1 MAELITRKRP
11 RHGRPGGARIAS
23 VLAAAL
29 IVGAL
34 AAPAAAWTRVD
45 GMKVRRQVADLVP
58 EHGALLGAWVK
69 PRTGWAM
76 DDYKAAWRG
85 FERQIGRPLDIQQ
98 HYYTF
103 FDPFPTWREP
113 YDLAHDRIP
122 LISWRGIQ
130 SKRIAGG
137 HVDDT
142 IRARARGIASLDTPV
157 FLRYSAEMDGS
168 RNRSWIQGPSAFV
181 DAWRRLHR
189 IFQAQGA
196 GNAIWVWCPN
206 ASGFTWGNAEAYYPG
221 GHYVDW
227 ICADGYNWAPGQRGA
242 EWRSFAQIFRDW
254 YEFGV
259 AKDRPLMIGETGA
272 QEGAPGQKAAWIDQ
286 ARRQMASRFPAIRAF
301 TWFHSDSDYPWW
313 VDSSP
318 SALEAFRRLALH
330 PYFMTR

>member
-1 MAELITRKRP
+1 
-11 RHGRPGGARIAS
+11 
-23 VLAAAL
+23 
-29 IVGAL
+29 
-34 AAPAAAWTRVD
+34 
-45 GMKVRRQVADLVP
+45 
-58 EHGALLGAWVK
+58 
-69 PRTGWAM
+69 
-76 DDYKAAWRG
+76 
-85 FERQIGRPLDIQQ
+85 
-98 HYYTF
+98 
-103 FDPFPTWREP
+103 
-113 YDLAHDRIP
+113 
-122 LISWRGIQ
+122 
-130 SKRIAGG
+130 
-137 HVDDT
+137 
-142 IRARARGIASLDTPV
+142 V

-168 RNRSWIQGPSAFV
+168 RNRSWIQGPSAFI

-189 IFQAQGA
+189 IFRAQGA

-221 GHYVDW
+221 GRFVDW

-330 PYFMTR
+330 PYFTTR